1 MKKIIS
7 ITFVITLCF
16 TISLIAESSNIT
28 GLEIPAPV
36 NTQKHKLLAEQTP
49 NIKGLENWTGDGPW
63 SGIIRSIA
71 SSNGDNDQVIALCGN
86 SMANNG
92 GIWKS
97 ENGGQ
102 SWYDTGMDHKPFY
115 GLAASPT
122 CDSVFY
128 AGGKNGFYKSSDY
141 GETWDMISL
150 GSTFVLKIGVKSDN
164 DDVILIGLAS
174 SGGVRRSI
182 DGGENWETVGI
193 NSGFLKGVATSAAA
207 PDKFVIAGS
216 DFSSSA
222 LMSSNGGEDWTAIG
236 PVPQGSDDT
245 GYDVYMSD
253 DNSDLIL
260 LLHDDGIYKTVDG
273 GENWDLVCS
282 NGGPGGEFVEYNG
295 DIYACIWAEGV
306 FVSSDEGDNWTSIP
320 DAGVENFWQ
329 AAGSSSAGVLMGY
342 WGGINR
348 SADGTNWQFSTEG
361 ISQGFTHALAYY
373 EDRGELWAGNEGA
386 GIFCSYDGGETW
398 ERKCNGLNS
407 LWIYDFAP
415 KSHYDHS
422 VNRMLAATAS
432 GLYAS
437 DDNGDSWYLVDLE
450 GTTLTDVA
458 IHWTDENQFWEAGQM
473 GPVKYTS
480 DGGQNWTTATGLPF
494 GLYPKL
500 SLGKNSQGD
509 LRVFLCYENGYG
521 TSVYYSDNN
530 GATFSEGTGMSG
542 VTYHPML
549 SVRLPSL
556 SENQIVYCATGQG
569 LYISQDNGENWSL
582 VSGTSGLYWSVL
594 GTRGE
599 KIFLGSGSG
608 VQYSDDGGDSWSYLN
623 EGIAGMTVWRLVYGD
638 NMNQVYA
645 ATRGEPVLEYHFY
658 YDADEIPQPA
668 NASIQNCPNP
678 FNTNTSIRY
687 SLKNP
692 AKVKINL
699 YNTKGQMIKTLLNE
713 SVAQGNHEI
722 NYNNSDLA
730 TGIYFYKLMIY
741 GKTRAVNK
749 MIKIK

>member
-1 MKKIIS
+1 MKKLITIITVS
-7 ITFVITLCF
+7 LCF
-16 TISLIAESSNIT
+16 TISLIAETSDVT

-36 NTQKHKLLAEQTP
+36 NTQRHKLSTEQTS
-49 NIKGLENWTGDGPW
+49 NLRGLENWTGDGPW
-63 SGIIRSIA
+63 GGIIRSIA
-71 SSNGDNDQVIALCGN
+71 TSSGDDSKVLTVCGF

-92 GIWKS
+92 GVWKS

-102 SWYDTGMDHKPFY
+102 DWYDTGLDHKPFY

-122 CDSVFY
+122 RDSVFY
-128 AGGKNGFYKSSDY
+128 AGGKNGFYQSTDY
-141 GETWDMISL
+141 GDSWQMLSL
-150 GSTFVLKIGVKSDN
+150 SSTFVLKIGVKSNN
-164 DDVILIGLAS
+164 DDVILIGLSS

-182 DGGENWETVGI
+182 DGGENWQTVGI

-207 PDKFVIAGS
+207 ADKFVIAGS
-216 DFSSSA
+216 DFLSSA
-222 LMSSNGGEDWTAIG
+222 MMSSNSGEDWTAIG
-236 PVPQGSDDT
+236 PAPQGADDT

-260 LLHDDGIYKTVDG
+260 LLHDDGIYKTIDG
-273 GENWDLVCS
+273 GENWDLVNS
-282 NGGPGGEFVEYNG
+282 NSGAGGAFVEHNG
-295 DIYACIWAEGV
+295 NIYVGIWGQGV
-306 FVSSDEGDNWTSIP
+306 FVSTDEGDNWNSLP
-320 DAGVENFWQ
+320 DAGAEDFWQ

-348 SADGTNWQFSTEG
+348 SSDGTNWEFSTQG

-373 EDRGELWAGNEGA
+373 EDRNELWAGGEGN
-386 GIFCSYDGGETW
+386 GIFCSYDGGLSW
-398 ERKCNGLNS
+398 ERKCNGLSS

-422 VNRMLAATAS
+422 VNRMLAATGS

-437 DDNGDSWYLVDLE
+437 DDYGDNWYLVDMA
-450 GTTLTDVA
+450 GSKLTDVA
-458 IHWTDENQFWEAGQM
+458 IHWNDENQFWEAEQM
-473 GPVKYTS
+473 GTVKYTS
-480 DGGQNWTTATGLPF
+480 DNGQSWTTATGLPF

-500 SLGKNSQGD
+500 ALGENSQGD
-509 LRVFLCYENGYG
+509 LRVFLCFENGYG
-521 TSVYYSDNN
+521 TSVYYSDDN
-530 GATFSEGTGMSG
+530 GATFIEASGMTGI
-542 VTYHPML
+542 TYHPML

-556 SENQIVYCATGQG
+556 LGNQVIYCATGQG
-569 LYISQDNGENWSL
+569 LYNSEDYGETWSQ

-608 VQYSDDGGDSWSYLN
+608 VQYSDDGGDSWSYIN

-658 YDADEIPQPA
+658 CDADESPQPA
-668 NASIQNCPNP
+668 NASVQNYPNP

-687 SLKNP
+687 SLRNP

-722 NYNNSDLA
+722 SYKNSDLA
-730 TGIYFYKLMIY
+730 TGIYFYKLMID
-741 GKTRAVNK
+741 GKTHAVNK
-749 MIKIK
+749 MIKIE